1 MLDFQKW
8 VVVVT
13 VFVAVLLAMTT
24 LHSSRIS
31 GIRATR
37 YLDKEMDR
45 DLPMSLLGGLQDFS
59 FNGFNF
65 SDFSGFNFSGF
76 NFSGFNPFGGG
87 GGNSNP
93 GGSSALKLYWEL
105 GYFWQEETIEREW
118 CIACDGGCSEGNKLR
133 TTPCNSTSL
142 PPAQMI
148 INQDIIIPANVP
160 VDLVQIEVAGTGLC
174 MEAVPE
180 NDVIFLSSCRNFIQS
195 RNQWFYGYNETH
207 VDRFEIRPFVENDQ
221 CVTQL
226 HHPKDGE
233 EIIIQICEKSRIDN
247 TTYWEKYP

>member
-1 MLDFQKW
+1 MISFQKVILTA
-8 VVVVT
+8 VV
-13 VFVAVLLAMTT
+13 ASAAILLAMTSRH
-24 LHSSRIS
+24 LGPSRIAWTVETTYVRNKAERKLPFWDLFTS
-31 GIRATR
+31 G
-37 YLDKEMDR
+37 
-45 DLPMSLLGGLQDFS
+45 P
-59 FNGFNF
+59 
-65 SDFSGFNFSGF
+65 SGN
-76 NFSGFNPFGGG
+76 
-87 GGNSNP
+87 GGNGTIP
-93 GGSSALKLYWEL
+93 TASSALKLYWEL

-133 TTPCNSTSL
+133 TTRCNSTSL

-180 NDVIFLSSCRNFIQS
+180 DDEVFLRNCQVFVQNQ
-195 RNQWFYGYNETH
+195 NQWFFGYNETYI
-207 VDRFEIRPFVENDQ
+207 DRFEIRPFVEPDQ

-233 EIIIQICEKSRIDN
+233 EIIIQFCDKTRIDN
-247 TTYWEKYP
+247 TSYWEKY